1 MEDSLQYKIN
11 IGERRKYPRGLRYDL
26 CRILP
31 EMQNTHGSSD
41 MTCDG
46 YSACFK
52 ISGRGCISCSVGI
65 YGSRRYPTEAVSA
78 SEAIIISTHRKRCRN
93 AFCSSSGIVYADIF
107 GYQVYWLSHYF
118 NVHES
123 AEHLK
128 ILNIV
133 SVYDDDMLSGNGL
146 LVVLHIHTGL
156 KKH

>member
-1 MEDSLQYKIN
+1 MF
-11 IGERRKYPRGLRYDL
+11 RGYLRL
-26 CRILP
+26 AP
-31 EMQNTHGSSD
+31 
-41 MTCDG
+41 
-46 YSACFK
+46 
-52 ISGRGCISCSVGI
+52 ISNRGCLPRLKQSLFQH
-65 YGSRRYPTEAVSA
+65 TEKDAGMLFTAVPA
-78 SEAIIISTHRKRCRN
+78 L
-93 AFCSSSGIVYADIF
+93 FYADIF

-118 NVHES
+118 YVHES